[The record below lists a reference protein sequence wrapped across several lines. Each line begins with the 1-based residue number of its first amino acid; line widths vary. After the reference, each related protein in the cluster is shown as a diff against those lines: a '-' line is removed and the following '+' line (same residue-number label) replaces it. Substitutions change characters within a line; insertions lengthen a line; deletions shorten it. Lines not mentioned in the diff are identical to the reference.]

1 LEYKGKAIGTMN
13 FGSKE
18 SNHFSDHHV
27 TFLRSIAPGLAISIQ
42 NALLFEE
49 TKKRLDELT
58 ILYEIM
64 KISASS

>member
-1 LEYKGKAIGTMN
+1 MN

-18 SNHFSDHHV
+18 INHFSDQHV
-27 TFLRSIAPGLAISIQ
+27 NFLGSVAPGLAISIQ

-58 ILYEIM
+58 SFMRL
-64 KISASS
+64 